1 MLRSQTALG
10 TNTDWKQ
17 SVWSCPGAVFL
28 WSSSLLCWL
37 HPSNPRNV
45 TAKAFVAKAGRTPR
59 VPWLKIGLKV
69 GERSFGKGLVEPRWF
84 HNGFIFRV
92 YAHPNTNGSC
102 CFSSPE
108 HFTPVLS
115 CRLSLFPCD
124 WPLRFLWGYFYT
136 PGNCH
141 QEAYFPCQP
150 LQLLFPSVSV
160 STGIYAVIEHEHTG
174 ETMRTSGEASMWM
187 KANRPWQAQSLGNNL
202 LLGVLPTPYHL
213 WLVHELCLP

>member
-1 MLRSQTALG
+1 MLTGSLQRAVFHPSSPCYAARQRWAQTLTENSRSGPALG
-10 TNTDWKQ
+10 L
-17 SVWSCPGAVFL
+17 SCL

-45 TAKAFVAKAGRTPR
+45 TAKAFVAKAGRTPH

-124 WPLRFLWGYFYT
+124 WPLPFLWGYFYS
-136 PGNCH
+136 PR
-141 QEAYFPCQP
+141 
-150 LQLLFPSVSV
+150 QLPPRSSFS
-160 STGIYAVIEHEHTG
+160 
-174 ETMRTSGEASMWM
+174 
-187 KANRPWQAQSLGNNL
+187 
-202 LLGVLPTPYHL
+202 LPTSPAAFPI
-213 WLVHELCLP
+213 CKR